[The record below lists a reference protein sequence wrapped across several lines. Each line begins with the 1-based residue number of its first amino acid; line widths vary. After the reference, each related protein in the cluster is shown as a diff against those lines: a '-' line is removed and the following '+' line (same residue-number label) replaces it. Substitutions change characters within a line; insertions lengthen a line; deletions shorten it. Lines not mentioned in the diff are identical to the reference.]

1 MLPVLELGWSRHGL
15 ILVVA
20 LDLLVIVEAE
30 EVFQF
35 GEFFLMARH
44 EIIHVHDGVA
54 RQGAVTR
61 KQFRVRLL
69 RLPIARQQVHLVRIC
84 HALEVTIV
92 PLEDLEYL
100 AGKFGIESLAAQLVL
115 ANVSLGE
122 VFIVE
127 VVHPS
132 ILLFRHISESV
143 ECLNI
148 PIVAQSGEGVS
159 TG

>member
-1 MLPVLELGWSRHGL
+1 M
-15 ILVVA
+15 
-20 LDLLVIVEAE
+20 
-30 EVFQF
+30 
-35 GEFFLMARH
+35 
-44 EIIHVHDGVA
+44 
-54 RQGAVTR
+54 
-61 KQFRVRLL
+61 
-69 RLPIARQQVHLVRIC
+69 
-84 HALEVTIV
+84 TIV

-115 ANVSLGE
+115 TNVSLGE

-159 TG
+159 TLVKKYLHLVEVLEDGVGHYNV